1 MRKLSVGWVR
11 LNKCF
16 YGTHIKTQCTIPYV
30 ITGFDEG
37 HFEKM
42 SHWSNI
48 TYLLLDFIIFFKKTM
63 ELIPI
68 NGLGSFDVGIS

>member
-37 HFEKM
+37 RFDKM

>member
-11 LNKCF
+11 LNKFF
-16 YGTHIKTQCTIPYV
+16 YGTHIKTECSIPYV

-37 HFEKM
+37 RFDKM

-48 TYLLLDFIIFFKKTM
+48 TCLLLDNIIF
-63 ELIPI
+63 
-68 NGLGSFDVGIS
+68 